1 MTEIEIIAQIIGI
14 FAMVANCL
22 SYQQKKDTTL
32 FAFQLVGSSLFGIN
46 YFLLGAL
53 SGAILNVVAAIRAL
67 IFIRKD
73 KFNAKHP
80 AWLAAFITL
89 YLVCYAL
96 IFTVFEKEP
105 TPLNLVLEFL
115 PVLAM
120 IVANISFRYADAKM
134 VRRFGIFCSPLWLT
148 YNIANV
154 AIGAIICETLNI
166 LSIIIG
172 MFRHDFQKPNKDQKK
187 TTNKGVREC

>member
-32 FAFQLVGSSLFGIN
+32 FAFQLIGSTLFGIN
-46 YFLLGAL
+46 YLLLGAL
-53 SGAILNVVAAIRAL
+53 SGAILNVIAVVRAVV
-67 IFIRKD
+67 FIKKD
-73 KFNAKHP
+73 KFNARHP
-80 AWLAAFITL
+80 AWLVAFISL
-89 YLVCYAL
+89 YIISYVL
-96 IFTVFEKEP
+96 IFTVFGKEP
-105 TPLNLVLEFL
+105 SAKNLIIELL

-120 IVANISFRYADAKM
+120 IIANISFRYADAKM
-134 VRRFGIFCSPLWLT
+134 VRRFGIFASPLWLT

-166 LSIIIG
+166 FSIIIG
-172 MFRHDFQKPNKDQKK
+172 MYRHDIKK
-187 TTNKGVREC
+187 KNRNETD

>member
-1 MTEIEIIAQIIGI
+1 MTETEIIAQIIGI

-32 FAFQLVGSSLFGIN
+32 FAFQLVGSSLFAVN

-53 SGAILNVVAAIRAL
+53 SGAILNVVAVIRAL
-67 IFIRKD
+67 IFIKKD

-89 YLVCYAL
+89 YLASYVL
-96 IFTVFEKEP
+96 VFTVFGKAP
-105 TPLNLVLEFL
+105 TVTNLVLELL

-120 IVANISFRYADAKM
+120 IIANISFRYADARM

-148 YNIANV
+148 YNIANL

-166 LSIIIG
+166 FSIIIG
-172 MFRHDFQKPNKDQKK
+172 MFRHDFKKK
-187 TTNKGVREC
+187 TRQE